1 MQCAKHQRG
10 EARMHRKWRMTMHRL
25 GNPCTRSASI
35 RKYLKI
41 QSNRSFVFAT
51 RISSSLC
58 KNVTKTPLYMFF
70 QTFTRLIRNQYVK
83 EQGSMLYCRYRTI
96 LRNIYSSISYYF
108 IWQLKFEASRGLFLY
123 DICVRAEMM
132 REPRDFSVKDFLV
145 SFELNGKR
153 NAVEKV
159 RDKQYR
165 RGDIGEPGRE
175 PSRKGYLLLGYW
187 TTNWGDE
194 RGCTFDGLAIISWLR
209 FAFVS
214 RSSWIQCEDSLPWKS
229 ALMFIFVQP
238 RSL

>member
-1 MQCAKHQRG
+1 
-10 EARMHRKWRMTMHRL
+10 MHHL
-25 GNPCTRSASI
+25 GDPCTRSAST

-51 RISSSLC
+51 GISSFLC
-58 KNVTKTPLYMFF
+58 KNVTKTPLYVFF
-70 QTFTRLIRNQYVK
+70 QTFTRLIRNQYAK
-83 EQGSMLYCRYRTI
+83 EQGCMLHCRYRAI
-96 LRNIYSSISYYF
+96 LRNMHSSISYYF
-108 IWQLKFEASRGLFLY
+108 IRQSKFEASRGLFY
-123 DICVRAEMM
+123 TIYVFKRKWCENQEIFQWKTV
-132 REPRDFSVKDFLV
+132 FLV

-194 RGCTFDGLAIISWLR
+194 RSCTFDELAIISWLR

>member
-1 MQCAKHQRG
+1 MQKGKDVCCTVVTGQFFVTSTRRSRITLSDSRNLKLPGGFFHTIYVFG
-10 EARMHRKWRMTMHRL
+10 RKWCE
-25 GNPCTRSASI
+25 N
-35 RKYLKI
+35 
-41 QSNRSFVFAT
+41 QE
-51 RISSSLC
+51 ISQW
-58 KNVTKTPLYMFF
+58 KT
-70 QTFTRLIRNQYVK
+70 
-83 EQGSMLYCRYRTI
+83 
-96 LRNIYSSISYYF
+96 
-108 IWQLKFEASRGLFLY
+108 A
-123 DICVRAEMM
+123 
-132 REPRDFSVKDFLV
+132 FLV

-159 RDKQYR
+159 GDKQYR

-175 PSRKGYLLLGYW
+175 LSCKGYLLLGYW
-187 TTNWGDE
+187 TANWGDE

>member
-1 MQCAKHQRG
+1 MPQLCKPSPGTPGIPFEGAQEDVSRYNKSSLRGMQCAKHQRG

-83 EQGSMLYCRYRTI
+83 EQGSMLYCRYRPI

-108 IWQLKFEASRGLFLY
+108 I
-123 DICVRAEMM
+123 
-132 REPRDFSVKDFLV
+132 
-145 SFELNGKR
+145 
-153 NAVEKV
+153 
-159 RDKQYR
+159 
-165 RGDIGEPGRE
+165 
-175 PSRKGYLLLGYW
+175 
-187 TTNWGDE
+187 
-194 RGCTFDGLAIISWLR
+194 
-209 FAFVS
+209 
-214 RSSWIQCEDSLPWKS
+214 
-229 ALMFIFVQP
+229 
-238 RSL
+238 